1 MELLQNINASL
12 RMLCSFVFSA
22 NKKIM
27 VAIMRSTKT
36 NAMEAIMKKFMG
48 IATAAVFGLG
58 IFTTSAKAETI
69 VTTDVLNVRENP
81 TTESQVVG
89 KLLDGYKVNVLHTE
103 NGWSKVKLNSGKEAF
118 ISADY
123 TKDTYY
129 VTANVLNV
137 RAGANTDSEI
147 LGKLKK
153 DDVIETT
160 NQVQNDWIQFEYNG
174 QTAYVHVP
182 YLTGKAPVKVQPVV
196 KAEKVT
202 NVQDTAK
209 VREAVKAQEAAEAQ
223 AKTKAQE
230 AAKAREAVKAQEA
243 AEAQATAKAGEV
255 AKAQETAKA
264 QEAAEAQAAAKAQEV
279 AKAREAAKAQEVA
292 KAREAAKAQE
302 AAEAQAAAKA
312 QEAAKAREAAEAQAA
327 KAQEAAE
334 AREAA
339 KAQEAA
345 EAREAAKAQEAAKA
359 REAAKAQKPAT
370 QQPVAK
376 ETETSAPSSSREL
389 RVEATAYTADPLEN
403 GYKAGD
409 QVKSAMGHNLT
420 ANPNMKLI
428 AVDPSVIPLGS
439 KVWVEGY
446 GVAIAG
452 DTGGAIKGNK
462 IDVLMPDKGTSS
474 NWGRKTVTVKVLN

>member
-1 MELLQNINASL
+1 
-12 RMLCSFVFSA
+12 
-22 NKKIM
+22 
-27 VAIMRSTKT
+27 
-36 NAMEAIMKKFMG
+36 MKKFMG

-81 TTESQVVG
+81 TTESKVVG

-103 NGWSKVKLNSGKEAF
+103 NGWSKVQLNSGKEAF

-160 NQVQNDWIQFEYNG
+160 HQVQNDWIQFEYNG
-174 QTAYVHVP
+174 KTAYVHVP
-182 YLTGKAPVKVQPVV
+182 YLTGKAPVKVQPVAKV
-196 KAEKVT
+196 EKT
-202 NVQDTAK
+202 TTVQDTAK
-209 VREAVKAQEAAEAQ
+209 VREAAKAQEVAETQAKAQEATKAREAAEAQ
-223 AKTKAQE
+223 AEVKAQE
-230 AAKAREAVKAQEA
+230 AAKAREAAKAQAEAKAQADAEAQAETKAQEA
-243 AEAQATAKAGEV
+243 
-255 AKAQETAKA
+255 
-264 QEAAEAQAAAKAQEV
+264 
-279 AKAREAAKAQEVA
+279 A

-312 QEAAKAREAAEAQAA
+312 QEAAKAQAEA
-327 KAQEAAE
+327 KAQAAAE

-345 EAREAAKAQEAAKA
+345 AEARKAAKAQEAAD
-359 REAAKAQKPAT
+359 REAANKVQKPAT

-376 ETETSAPSSSREL
+376 ETEKNTQSSSREFQ
-389 RVEATAYTADPLEN
+389 VVATAYTADPLEN

-409 QVKSAMGHNLT
+409 QVKSALGHNLT

-474 NWGRKTVTVKVLN
+474 SWGRKTVTVKVLN

>member
-1 MELLQNINASL
+1 MELLQNINDPL
-12 RMLCSFVFSA
+12 RNLCNFMFSA

-147 LGKLKK
+147 LGKLKQ

-160 NQVQNDWIQFEYNG
+160 HQVENDWIQFEYNG
-174 QTAYVHVP
+174 KTAYVHVP
-182 YLTGKAPVKVQPVV
+182 YLTGKAPVKVQPAV
-196 KAEKVT
+196 KVEKAT
-202 NVQDTAK
+202 KVQNTAK
-209 VREAVKAQEAAEAQ
+209 AVEA
-223 AKTKAQE
+223 T
-230 AAKAREAVKAQEA
+230 KAREVAETQAKAKAEEATKAREA
-243 AEAQATAKAGEV
+243 AEAQATAKAEEAAKAREA
-255 AKAQETAKA
+255 AKAQAEAKA
-264 QEAAEAQAAAKAQEV
+264 QAAAEAQAAAKAE
-279 AKAREAAKAQEVA
+279 EAA

-312 QEAAKAREAAEAQAA
+312 QEAAKAREAA

-334 AREAA
+334 AQA
-339 KAQEAA
+339 
-345 EAREAAKAQEAAKA
+345 AAKAQEAAKA

-389 RVEATAYTADPLEN
+389 RVVATAYTADPLEN

>member
-1 MELLQNINASL
+1 M
-12 RMLCSFVFSA
+12 FFA

-81 TTESQVVG
+81 TTESKVVG

-147 LGKLKK
+147 LGKLKQ

-160 NQVQNDWIQFEYNG
+160 HQVENGWIQFEYNG
-174 QTAYVHVP
+174 KTAYVHVP
-182 YLTGKAPVKVQPVV
+182 YLTGKAPVKIQPVV
-196 KAEKVT
+196 KAEKT
-202 NVQDTAK
+202 TTVQDTAK
-209 VREAVKAQEAAEAQ
+209 AVA
-223 AKTKAQE
+223 TT
-230 AAKAREAVKAQEA
+230 KAREV
-243 AEAQATAKAGEV
+243 AETQAKA
-255 AKAQETAKA
+255 KAE
-264 QEAAEAQAAAKAQEV
+264 EAT
-279 AKAREAAKAQEVA
+279 KAR
-292 KAREAAKAQE
+292 E

-312 QEAAKAREAAEAQAA
+312 QEAAKAREAAKAQAEA

-334 AREAA
+334 A
-339 KAQEAA
+339 QA
-345 EAREAAKAQEAAKA
+345 EAKAQEAAKA
-359 REAAKAQKPAT
+359 REAAKAQAEAEAQAAVKAQEAAKAQAEAEAQAAVKAQEAAKAREAAKAQAEAEAAAKAQKPAT

-389 RVEATAYTADPLEN
+389 RVVATAYTADPLEN

-409 QVKSAMGHNLT
+409 QVKSALGHNLT

-462 IDVLMPDKGTSS
+462 IDVLMPDKGSS
-474 NWGRKTVTVKVLN
+474 SSWGRKTVTVKVLN

>member
-1 MELLQNINASL
+1 
-12 RMLCSFVFSA
+12 
-22 NKKIM
+22 
-27 VAIMRSTKT
+27 
-36 NAMEAIMKKFMG
+36 MKKFMG

-81 TTESQVVG
+81 TTESKVVG

-103 NGWSKVKLNSGKEAF
+103 NGWSKVQLNSGKEAF

-160 NQVQNDWIQFEYNG
+160 HQVQNDWIQFEYNG
-174 QTAYVHVP
+174 KTAYVHVP
-182 YLTGKAPVKVQPVV
+182 YLTGKAPVKVQPVAKV
-196 KAEKVT
+196 EKT
-202 NVQDTAK
+202 TTVQDTAK
-209 VREAVKAQEAAEAQ
+209 VREA
-223 AKTKAQE
+223 
-230 AAKAREAVKAQEA
+230 
-243 AEAQATAKAGEV
+243 
-255 AKAQETAKA
+255 
-264 QEAAEAQAAAKAQEV
+264 AKAQEV
-279 AKAREAAKAQEVA
+279 AETQAKAKAQEATKAREAAKAQAEAKAQADAEAQAETKAQEAA

-312 QEAAKAREAAEAQAA
+312 QEAAKAQAEA
-327 KAQEAAE
+327 KAQADAE

-345 EAREAAKAQEAAKA
+345 AEARKAAKAQEAAD
-359 REAAKAQKPAT
+359 REAANKVQKPAT

-376 ETETSAPSSSREL
+376 ETEKNTQSSSREFQ
-389 RVEATAYTADPLEN
+389 VVATAYTADPLEN

-409 QVKSAMGHNLT
+409 QVKSALGHNLT

-474 NWGRKTVTVKVLN
+474 SWGRKTVTVKVLN

>member
-1 MELLQNINASL
+1 M
-12 RMLCSFVFSA
+12 FSA

-81 TTESQVVG
+81 TTESKVVG

-147 LGKLKK
+147 LGKLKQ

-160 NQVQNDWIQFEYNG
+160 HQVQNDWIQFEYNG
-174 QTAYVHVP
+174 KTAYVHVP

-196 KAEKVT
+196 KAEKT
-202 NVQDTAK
+202 TKVQDTAK
-209 VREAVKAQEAAEAQ
+209 AVEATKAREVAETQAKAKAEEATKAREAAEAQ
-223 AKTKAQE
+223 AEAKAQE
-230 AAKAREAVKAQEA
+230 AAKAREAAKAGAEAKAQAA
-243 AEAQATAKAGEV
+243 AEAQAEAKAE
-255 AKAQETAKA
+255 
-264 QEAAEAQAAAKAQEV
+264 EA
-279 AKAREAAKAQEVA
+279 A

-302 AAEAQAAAKA
+302 AAEAQAEAKAEEAAKAREAAKA
-312 QEAAKAREAAEAQAA
+312 QEAAK
-327 KAQEAAE
+327 

-345 EAREAAKAQEAAKA
+345 EAREAAKAQEAAEA

-389 RVEATAYTADPLEN
+389 RVVATAYTADPLEN

-409 QVKSAMGHNLT
+409 QVKSALGHNLT

>member
-1 MELLQNINASL
+1 MELLQNINDPL

-147 LGKLKK
+147 LGKLKQ

-160 NQVQNDWIQFEYNG
+160 HQVQNDWIQFEYNG
-174 QTAYVHVP
+174 KTAYVHVP
-182 YLTGKAPVKVQPVV
+182 YLTGKAPVKVQPAV
-196 KAEKVT
+196 KVEKT
-202 NVQDTAK
+202 IKVQDTAK
-209 VREAVKAQEAAEAQ
+209 AAEA
-223 AKTKAQE
+223 T
-230 AAKAREAVKAQEA
+230 KAREV
-243 AEAQATAKAGEV
+243 AETQAKAKVVE
-255 AKAQETAKA
+255 ATKAR
-264 QEAAEAQAAAKAQEV
+264 EAAEAQAAAKAQEA
-279 AKAREAAKAQEVA
+279 AKAREAASAQAEAKAQAAAEAQAEAKAEEAA

-312 QEAAKAREAAEAQAA
+312 QEAAKAREAA

-345 EAREAAKAQEAAKA
+345 EA

-389 RVEATAYTADPLEN
+389 QVVATAYTADPLEN

-452 DTGGAIKGNK
+452 DTGGAIKGHK

>member
-1 MELLQNINASL
+1 MELLQNINAPL
-12 RMLCSFVFSA
+12 RKLCNFMFFA

-58 IFTTSAKAETI
+58 IFTTSAKAETF

-81 TTESQVVG
+81 TTESKVVG

-147 LGKLKK
+147 LGKLKQ

-160 NQVQNDWIQFEYNG
+160 HQVENGWIQFEYNG
-174 QTAYVHVP
+174 KTAYVHVP

-196 KAEKVT
+196 KAEKT
-202 NVQDTAK
+202 TTVQDTAK
-209 VREAVKAQEAAEAQ
+209 AVATTKAREVAETQAKAKAEEATKAREAAEAQAAAKAREAAKAQETAKAQAEAKAQEAAEAQ
-223 AKTKAQE
+223 AEAKAQE
-230 AAKAREAVKAQEA
+230 AAKAREA
-243 AEAQATAKAGEV
+243 
-255 AKAQETAKA
+255 AKAQA
-264 QEAAEAQAAAKAQEV
+264 V
-279 AKAREAAKAQEVA
+279 
-292 KAREAAKAQE
+292 
-302 AAEAQAAAKA
+302 AEAQAAAKA
-312 QEAAKAREAAEAQAA
+312 QEAAKAREAA

-339 KAQEAA
+339 QA
-345 EAREAAKAQEAAKA
+345 EAKAQEAAKA

-389 RVEATAYTADPLEN
+389 RVVATAYTADPLEN

-409 QVKSAMGHNLT
+409 QVKSALGHNLT

>member
-1 MELLQNINASL
+1 MELLQNINAPL
-12 RMLCSFVFSA
+12 RKLCNFMFFA

-81 TTESQVVG
+81 TTESKVVG

-103 NGWSKVKLNSGKEAF
+103 NGWSKVQLNSGKEAF

-160 NQVQNDWIQFEYNG
+160 HQVQNDWIQFEYNG
-174 QTAYVHVP
+174 KTAYVHVP
-182 YLTGKAPVKVQPVV
+182 YLTGKAPVKVQPVAKV
-196 KAEKVT
+196 EKT
-202 NVQDTAK
+202 TKVQDTAK
-209 VREAVKAQEAAEAQ
+209 VREAVKAQEVAETQAKAKAVEATKAREAAEAQ
-223 AKTKAQE
+223 AEAKAQE
-230 AAKAREAVKAQEA
+230 AAKAQAA
-243 AEAQATAKAGEV
+243 AEAQAE
-255 AKAQETAKA
+255 AKA
-264 QEAAEAQAAAKAQEV
+264 QEA
-279 AKAREAAKAQEVA
+279 A

-312 QEAAKAREAAEAQAA
+312 QEAAKAREAA

-339 KAQEAA
+339 KAQEAT
-345 EAREAAKAQEAAKA
+345 KA

-389 RVEATAYTADPLEN
+389 RVVATAYTADPLEN

-409 QVKSAMGHNLT
+409 QVKSALGHNLT

>member
-1 MELLQNINASL
+1 MELLQNINDPL
-12 RMLCSFVFSA
+12 RKLCNFMFFA

-81 TTESQVVG
+81 TTESKVVG

-147 LGKLKK
+147 LGKLKQ

-160 NQVQNDWIQFEYNG
+160 HQVENDWIQFEYNG
-174 QTAYVHVP
+174 KTAYVHVP
-182 YLTGKAPVKVQPVV
+182 YLTGKAPVKVQPAV
-196 KAEKVT
+196 KVEKAT
-202 NVQDTAK
+202 KVQDTAK
-209 VREAVKAQEAAEAQ
+209 AVEATKTREVAETQAKAKAEEATKAREAAEAQ
-223 AKTKAQE
+223 ATIKAEEAAKAREAAKAKAQAEAKAQAAAEAEAEAKAQE
-230 AAKAREAVKAQEA
+230 AAKAREA
-243 AEAQATAKAGEV
+243 
-255 AKAQETAKA
+255 AKA
-264 QEAAEAQAAAKAQEV
+264 QEAAE
-279 AKAREAAKAQEVA
+279 
-292 KAREAAKAQE
+292 AREAAKAQE

-312 QEAAKAREAAEAQAA
+312 QEAAK
-327 KAQEAAE
+327 

-359 REAAKAQKPAT
+359 REAAKAQQPAT

-389 RVEATAYTADPLEN
+389 RVVATAYTADPLEN

>member
-1 MELLQNINASL
+1 M
-12 RMLCSFVFSA
+12 FFA

-81 TTESQVVG
+81 TTESKVVG

-147 LGKLKK
+147 LGKLKQ

-160 NQVQNDWIQFEYNG
+160 HQVENDWIQFEYNG
-174 QTAYVHVP
+174 KTAYVHVP
-182 YLTGKAPVKVQPVV
+182 YLTGKAPVKVQPAV
-196 KAEKVT
+196 KVEKT
-202 NVQDTAK
+202 TKVQDTAK
-209 VREAVKAQEAAEAQ
+209 TVAATKAREVAETQAKAQEA
-223 AKTKAQE
+223 TKA
-230 AAKAREAVKAQEA
+230 R
-243 AEAQATAKAGEV
+243 
-255 AKAQETAKA
+255 
-264 QEAAEAQAAAKAQEV
+264 EAAEAQAAAKAEEA
-279 AKAREAAKAQEVA
+279 AKAREAAEAQAEAKAQAEAEAQAEAKAQEAA

-312 QEAAKAREAAEAQAA
+312 QEAAKAREAAKAQA
-327 KAQEAAE
+327 EAE
-334 AREAA
+334 
-339 KAQEAA
+339 
-345 EAREAAKAQEAAKA
+345 AQEAAKA

-389 RVEATAYTADPLEN
+389 RVVATAYTADPLEN

-409 QVKSAMGHNLT
+409 QVKSALGHNLT

>member
-1 MELLQNINASL
+1 MELLQNINAPL
-12 RMLCSFVFSA
+12 RKLCNSMFFA

-81 TTESQVVG
+81 TTESKVVG

-147 LGKLKK
+147 LGKLKQ

-160 NQVQNDWIQFEYNG
+160 HQVENDWIQFEYNG
-174 QTAYVHVP
+174 KTAYVHVP
-182 YLTGKAPVKVQPVV
+182 YLTGKAPVKVQPAV
-196 KAEKVT
+196 KVEKT
-202 NVQDTAK
+202 TKVQDTAK
-209 VREAVKAQEAAEAQ
+209 TVAATKAREVAETQAKAQEA
-223 AKTKAQE
+223 TKA
-230 AAKAREAVKAQEA
+230 R
-243 AEAQATAKAGEV
+243 
-255 AKAQETAKA
+255 
-264 QEAAEAQAAAKAQEV
+264 EAAEAQAAAKAEEA
-279 AKAREAAKAQEVA
+279 AKAREAAKAQAEAKAQAAAEAQAEAKAQEAA

-312 QEAAKAREAAEAQAA
+312 QEAAKAREAA
-327 KAQEAAE
+327 
-334 AREAA
+334 
-339 KAQEAA
+339 
-345 EAREAAKAQEAAKA
+345 KAQEAAKA

-370 QQPVAK
+370 QQPVVK

-389 RVEATAYTADPLEN
+389 RVVATAYTADPLEN

>member
-1 MELLQNINASL
+1 
-12 RMLCSFVFSA
+12 
-22 NKKIM
+22 
-27 VAIMRSTKT
+27 
-36 NAMEAIMKKFMG
+36 MKKFMG

-81 TTESQVVG
+81 TTESKVVG

-147 LGKLKK
+147 LGKLKQ

-160 NQVQNDWIQFEYNG
+160 HQVENDWIQFEYNG
-174 QTAYVHVP
+174 KTAYVHVP
-182 YLTGKAPVKVQPVV
+182 YLTGKAPVKVQPAV
-196 KAEKVT
+196 KVEKT
-202 NVQDTAK
+202 TKVQDTAK
-209 VREAVKAQEAAEAQ
+209 TVAATKAREVAETQAKAQEA
-223 AKTKAQE
+223 TKA
-230 AAKAREAVKAQEA
+230 R
-243 AEAQATAKAGEV
+243 
-255 AKAQETAKA
+255 
-264 QEAAEAQAAAKAQEV
+264 EAAEAQAAAKAEEA
-279 AKAREAAKAQEVA
+279 AKAREAAKAQAE
-292 KAREAAKAQE
+292 AKAQA
-302 AAEAQAAAKA
+302 AAEAQAEAKA
-312 QEAAKAREAAEAQAA
+312 QEAAKAQAEAE
-327 KAQEAAE
+327 AQEAAK

-359 REAAKAQKPAT
+359 REAAKAQRPAT
-370 QQPVAK
+370 QQPVVK

-389 RVEATAYTADPLEN
+389 RVVATAYTADPLEN

>member
-1 MELLQNINASL
+1 MELLQNINDPL
-12 RMLCSFVFSA
+12 RNLCNFMFSA

-147 LGKLKK
+147 LGKLKQ

-160 NQVQNDWIQFEYNG
+160 HQVENDWIQFEYNG
-174 QTAYVHVP
+174 KTAYVHVP
-182 YLTGKAPVKVQPVV
+182 YLTGKAPVKVQPAV
-196 KAEKVT
+196 KVEKAT
-202 NVQDTAK
+202 KVQNTAK
-209 VREAVKAQEAAEAQ
+209 AVEA
-223 AKTKAQE
+223 T
-230 AAKAREAVKAQEA
+230 KAREVAETQAKAKAEEATKAREA
-243 AEAQATAKAGEV
+243 AEAQATAKAEEAAKAREA
-255 AKAQETAKA
+255 AKAQAEAKA
-264 QEAAEAQAAAKAQEV
+264 QAAAEAQAAAKAEEAAKAREAAKAQAAAEAQAAAKAQE
-279 AKAREAAKAQEVA
+279 AA

-312 QEAAKAREAAEAQAA
+312 QEAAEAQA
-327 KAQEAAE
+327 
-334 AREAA
+334 
-339 KAQEAA
+339 
-345 EAREAAKAQEAAKA
+345 AAKAQEAAKA

-389 RVEATAYTADPLEN
+389 RVVATAYTADPLEN

>member
-1 MELLQNINASL
+1 MELLQNINAPL
-12 RMLCSFVFSA
+12 RKLCNSMFFA

-81 TTESQVVG
+81 TTESKVVG

-118 ISADY
+118 ISTDY

-137 RAGANTDSEI
+137 RAAANTDSEI
-147 LGKLKK
+147 LGKLKQ

-160 NQVQNDWIQFEYNG
+160 HQVENGWIQFEYNG
-174 QTAYVHVP
+174 KTAYVHVP
-182 YLTGKAPVKVQPVV
+182 YLTGKAPIKVQPVV
-196 KAEKVT
+196 KAEKT
-202 NVQDTAK
+202 TKVQDTAK
-209 VREAVKAQEAAEAQ
+209 TVAA
-223 AKTKAQE
+223 T
-230 AAKAREAVKAQEA
+230 KAREI
-243 AEAQATAKAGEV
+243 AETQAK
-255 AKAQETAKA
+255 AKA
-264 QEAAEAQAAAKAQEV
+264 QEATKAREVAEAQAAVKAEEA
-279 AKAREAAKAQEVA
+279 AKAREAAKAQAE
-292 KAREAAKAQE
+292 AKAQA

-312 QEAAKAREAAEAQAA
+312 QEAAKAREAAKAQEAAEAQATA
-327 KAQEAAE
+327 KAQEAAK

-339 KAQEAA
+339 KAQEVA

-359 REAAKAQKPAT
+359 REAAKTQKPAT

-389 RVEATAYTADPLEN
+389 RVVATAYTADPLEN

>member
-1 MELLQNINASL
+1 M
-12 RMLCSFVFSA
+12 FSA

-147 LGKLKK
+147 LGKLKQ

-160 NQVQNDWIQFEYNG
+160 HQVENDWIQFEYNG
-174 QTAYVHVP
+174 KTAYVHVP
-182 YLTGKAPVKVQPVV
+182 YLTGKAPVKVQPAV
-196 KAEKVT
+196 KVEKAT
-202 NVQDTAK
+202 KVQNTAK
-209 VREAVKAQEAAEAQ
+209 AVEA
-223 AKTKAQE
+223 T
-230 AAKAREAVKAQEA
+230 KAREVAETQAKAKAEEATKAREA
-243 AEAQATAKAGEV
+243 AEAQATAKAE
-255 AKAQETAKA
+255 
-264 QEAAEAQAAAKAQEV
+264 EA
-279 AKAREAAKAQEVA
+279 A

-302 AAEAQAAAKA
+302 AAEAQA
-312 QEAAKAREAAEAQAA
+312 
-327 KAQEAAE
+327 
-334 AREAA
+334 
-339 KAQEAA
+339 
-345 EAREAAKAQEAAKA
+345 AAKAQEAAKA

-389 RVEATAYTADPLEN
+389 RVVATAYTADPLEN

>member
-1 MELLQNINASL
+1 MELLQNINAPL
-12 RMLCSFVFSA
+12 RKLCNFMFFA

-81 TTESQVVG
+81 TTESKVVG

-103 NGWSKVKLNSGKEAF
+103 NGWSKVQLNSGKEAF

-160 NQVQNDWIQFEYNG
+160 HQVQNDWIQFEYNG
-174 QTAYVHVP
+174 KTAYVHVP

-196 KAEKVT
+196 KVEKT
-202 NVQDTAK
+202 TTVQDTAK
-209 VREAVKAQEAAEAQ
+209 ASETVKVQEVIKTKEAPKTSEANQATENARKVAEQKAEQKAEQEQENAKLAQQKAAEQKAEQEQENAKLAQ
-223 AKTKAQE
+223 QK
-230 AAKAREAVKAQEA
+230 A
-243 AEAQATAKAGEV
+243 AEQKAEQEQENARKLAQQK
-255 AKAQETAKA
+255 
-264 QEAAEAQAAAKAQEV
+264 AAEQKAKQEQENAKLAQQKV
-279 AKAREAAKAQEVA
+279 AE
-292 KAREAAKAQE
+292 
-302 AAEAQAAAKA
+302 
-312 QEAAKAREAAEAQAA
+312 
-327 KAQEAAE
+327 
-334 AREAA
+334 
-339 KAQEAA
+339 
-345 EAREAAKAQEAAKA
+345 
-359 REAAKAQKPAT
+359 QKEK
-370 QQPVAK
+370 QPVAK
-376 ETETSAPSSSREL
+376 ETEKNTQSSSREFQ
-389 RVEATAYTADPLEN
+389 VVATAYTADPLEN

-409 QVKSAMGHNLT
+409 QVKSALGHNLT

-474 NWGRKTVTVKVLN
+474 SWGRKTVTVKVLN

>member
-1 MELLQNINASL
+1 MELLQNINAPL
-12 RMLCSFVFSA
+12 RKLCNFMFFA

-81 TTESQVVG
+81 TTESKVVG

-103 NGWSKVKLNSGKEAF
+103 NGWSKVQLNSGKEAF

-160 NQVQNDWIQFEYNG
+160 HQVQNDWIQFEYNG
-174 QTAYVHVP
+174 KTAYVHVP

-196 KAEKVT
+196 KVEKTT

-209 VREAVKAQEAAEAQ
+209 VREAVKAQEVAETQ
-223 AKTKAQE
+223 AKAKAQE
-230 AAKAREAVKAQEA
+230 ATKAREA
-243 AEAQATAKAGEV
+243 AEAQAEV
-255 AKAQETAKA
+255 KA
-264 QEAAEAQAAAKAQEV
+264 QEA
-279 AKAREAAKAQEVA
+279 A

-312 QEAAKAREAAEAQAA
+312 QEAAKAQAEA
-327 KAQEAAE
+327 KAQADAE

-345 EAREAAKAQEAAKA
+345 AEARKAAKAQEAAD
-359 REAAKAQKPAT
+359 REAANKVQKPAT

-376 ETETSAPSSSREL
+376 ETEKNTQSSSREFQ
-389 RVEATAYTADPLEN
+389 VVATAYTADPLEN

-409 QVKSAMGHNLT
+409 QVKSALGHNLT

-474 NWGRKTVTVKVLN
+474 SWGRKTVTVKVLN

>member
-160 NQVQNDWIQFEYNG
+160 HEVQNDWIQFEYNG
-174 QTAYVHVP
+174 KTAYVHVP
-182 YLTGKAPVKVQPVV
+182 YLTGKAPVKVQPAV
-196 KAEKVT
+196 KVEKAIK
-202 NVQDTAK
+202 VQDTAK
-209 VREAVKAQEAAEAQ
+209 VREAVKAGEVAETQAKAKAGEATKAREAAEAQ
-223 AKTKAQE
+223 AEVKAQE
-230 AAKAREAVKAQEA
+230 AAKAREA
-243 AEAQATAKAGEV
+243 
-255 AKAQETAKA
+255 AKAQAETT
-264 QEAAEAQAAAKAQEV
+264 AQAK
-279 AKAREAAKAQEVA
+279 
-292 KAREAAKAQE
+292 
-302 AAEAQAAAKA
+302 AKA
-312 QEAAKAREAAEAQAA
+312 QEAAKAREAAKAQADAEAQAAA

-339 KAQEAA
+339 KAQAAA
-345 EAREAAKAQEAAKA
+345 EAREAAKAQEATKAQEAAKA
-359 REAAKAQKPAT
+359 REAAKPQKPAT

>member
-1 MELLQNINASL
+1 MELLQNINDPL
-12 RMLCSFVFSA
+12 RNLCNFMFSA

-81 TTESQVVG
+81 TTESKVVG

-147 LGKLKK
+147 LGKLKQ

-160 NQVQNDWIQFEYNG
+160 HQVENDWIQFEYNG
-174 QTAYVHVP
+174 KTAYVHVP
-182 YLTGKAPVKVQPVV
+182 YLTGKAPIKVQPVV
-196 KAEKVT
+196 KAEKT
-202 NVQDTAK
+202 TKVQDTAK
-209 VREAVKAQEAAEAQ
+209 VREAAETQAKAKAQEATKAREAAEAQ
-223 AKTKAQE
+223 AEAKAVE
-230 AAKAREAVKAQEA
+230 AAKAREAAKAQAEAKAQAA
-243 AEAQATAKAGEV
+243 AEAQAAAKTEEAAKAREA
-255 AKAQETAKA
+255 AKAQA
-264 QEAAEAQAAAKAQEV
+264 AAEAQAAAKAEDA
-279 AKAREAAKAQEVA
+279 AKAREAAKAQA
-292 KAREAAKAQE
+292 
-302 AAEAQAAAKA
+302 
-312 QEAAKAREAAEAQAA
+312 
-327 KAQEAAE
+327 AAE

-345 EAREAAKAQEAAKA
+345 E
-359 REAAKAQKPAT
+359 AQKPAT

-389 RVEATAYTADPLEN
+389 RVVATAYTADPLEN

-409 QVKSAMGHNLT
+409 QVKSALGHNLT

>member
-1 MELLQNINASL
+1 MELLQNINDPL

-147 LGKLKK
+147 IGKLKQ

-160 NQVQNDWIQFEYNG
+160 HQVQNDWIQFEYNG
-174 QTAYVHVP
+174 KTAYVHVP
-182 YLTGKAPVKVQPVV
+182 YLTGKAPVKVQPAV
-196 KAEKVT
+196 KVEKT
-202 NVQDTAK
+202 TKVQDTAK
-209 VREAVKAQEAAEAQ
+209 VREAVKAGEVAETQAKAKAQEATKAREAAEAQ
-223 AKTKAQE
+223 AEAKAQE
-230 AAKAREAVKAQEA
+230 AAKAREA
-243 AEAQATAKAGEV
+243 
-255 AKAQETAKA
+255 AKAQAEAKA
-264 QEAAEAQAAAKAQEV
+264 QEAAEAQAEAKAQEA
-279 AKAREAAKAQEVA
+279 AKAREAAKAE
-292 KAREAAKAQE
+292 E

-312 QEAAKAREAAEAQAA
+312 QEAAKAREAA

-370 QQPVAK
+370 QQPVEK

-389 RVEATAYTADPLEN
+389 QVVATAYTADPLEN

-409 QVKSAMGHNLT
+409 QVKSALGHNLT

>member
-1 MELLQNINASL
+1 M
-12 RMLCSFVFSA
+12 FFA

-58 IFTTSAKAETI
+58 IFTTSAKAETFL
-69 VTTDVLNVRENP
+69 TTDVLNVRENP
-81 TTESQVVG
+81 TTESKVVG

-147 LGKLKK
+147 LGKLKQ

-160 NQVQNDWIQFEYNG
+160 HQVENGWIQFEYNG
-174 QTAYVHVP
+174 KTAYVHVP

-196 KAEKVT
+196 KAEKT
-202 NVQDTAK
+202 TTVQDTAK
-209 VREAVKAQEAAEAQ
+209 AVATTKAREVAETQAKAKAEEATKAREAAEAQAAAKAREAAKAQETAKAQAEAKAQEAAEAQ
-223 AKTKAQE
+223 AEAKAQE
-230 AAKAREAVKAQEA
+230 AAKAREA
-243 AEAQATAKAGEV
+243 
-255 AKAQETAKA
+255 AKAQA
-264 QEAAEAQAAAKAQEV
+264 V
-279 AKAREAAKAQEVA
+279 
-292 KAREAAKAQE
+292 
-302 AAEAQAAAKA
+302 AEAQAAAKA
-312 QEAAKAREAAEAQAA
+312 QEAAKAREAA

-339 KAQEAA
+339 QAVA
-345 EAREAAKAQEAAKA
+345 EAQAEAKAQEAAKA

-389 RVEATAYTADPLEN
+389 RVVATAYTADPLEN

-409 QVKSAMGHNLT
+409 QVKSALGHNLT

>member
-1 MELLQNINASL
+1 MELLQNINAPL
-12 RMLCSFVFSA
+12 RKLCNFMFFA

-81 TTESQVVG
+81 TTESKVVG

-103 NGWSKVKLNSGKEAF
+103 NGWSKVQLISGKEAF

-160 NQVQNDWIQFEYNG
+160 HQVQNDWIQFEYNG
-174 QTAYVHVP
+174 KTAYVHVP
-182 YLTGKAPVKVQPVV
+182 YLTGKAPVKVQPVAKV
-196 KAEKVT
+196 EKT
-202 NVQDTAK
+202 TTVQDTAK
-209 VREAVKAQEAAEAQ
+209 VREAAKAQEVAETQAKAKAQEATKAREAAEAQAEVKAQEAAKARETAKAQEAAKAQADAEAQ
-223 AKTKAQE
+223 AEVKAQE
-230 AAKAREAVKAQEA
+230 AAKAREA
-243 AEAQATAKAGEV
+243 
-255 AKAQETAKA
+255 AKAQAD
-264 QEAAEAQAAAKAQEV
+264 
-279 AKAREAAKAQEVA
+279 
-292 KAREAAKAQE
+292 
-302 AAEAQAAAKA
+302 AEAQAAAKA
-312 QEAAKAREAAEAQAA
+312 QEAAK
-327 KAQEAAE
+327 

-389 RVEATAYTADPLEN
+389 RVVATAYTADPLEN

-409 QVKSAMGHNLT
+409 QVKSALGHNLT

-474 NWGRKTVTVKVLN
+474 SWGRKTVTVKVLN

>member
-1 MELLQNINASL
+1 
-12 RMLCSFVFSA
+12 
-22 NKKIM
+22 
-27 VAIMRSTKT
+27 
-36 NAMEAIMKKFMG
+36 MKKFMG

-81 TTESQVVG
+81 TTESKVVG

-147 LGKLKK
+147 LGKLKQ

-160 NQVQNDWIQFEYNG
+160 HEVQNDWIQFEYNG
-174 QTAYVHVP
+174 KTAYVHVP
-182 YLTGKAPVKVQPVV
+182 YLTGKAPVKVQPAV
-196 KAEKVT
+196 KVEKAIK
-202 NVQDTAK
+202 VQDTAK
-209 VREAVKAQEAAEAQ
+209 VREAVKAGEVAETQAKAKAEEATKAREVAEAREE
-223 AKTKAQE
+223 AKAQASAKAEE
-230 AAKAREAVKAQEA
+230 AAKAREE
-243 AEAQATAKAGEV
+243 
-255 AKAQETAKA
+255 AKAQASAKA
-264 QEAAEAQAAAKAQEV
+264 E
-279 AKAREAAKAQEVA
+279 
-292 KAREAAKAQE
+292 
-302 AAEAQAAAKA
+302 
-312 QEAAKAREAAEAQAA
+312 EAAKAREEAKAQADAEAQAEAKAEAAAKAREEAKAEAAAKAREEA
-327 KAQEAAE
+327 KAQAD
-334 AREAA
+334 
-339 KAQEAA
+339 A

-376 ETETSAPSSSREL
+376 ETETSTPSSSREL
-389 RVEATAYTADPLEN
+389 RVVATAYTADPLEN

-409 QVKSAMGHNLT
+409 QVKSALGHNLT

-474 NWGRKTVTVKVLN
+474 NWGRKTVTVKILN

>member
-1 MELLQNINASL
+1 
-12 RMLCSFVFSA
+12 
-22 NKKIM
+22 
-27 VAIMRSTKT
+27 
-36 NAMEAIMKKFMG
+36 MKKFMG

-81 TTESQVVG
+81 TTESKVVG

-103 NGWSKVKLNSGKEAF
+103 NGWSKVQLNSGKEAF

-160 NQVQNDWIQFEYNG
+160 HQVQNDWIQFEYNG
-174 QTAYVHVP
+174 KTAYVHVP

-196 KAEKVT
+196 KVEKTT

-209 VREAVKAQEAAEAQ
+209 VREAVKAQEVAETQAKAKAQEATKAREAAEAQ
-223 AKTKAQE
+223 AEVKAQEAAKAREAAKAQAEAKAQADAEAQAETKAQE
-230 AAKAREAVKAQEA
+230 AAKAREA
-243 AEAQATAKAGEV
+243 
-255 AKAQETAKA
+255 AKAQA
-264 QEAAEAQAAAKAQEV
+264 
-279 AKAREAAKAQEVA
+279 
-292 KAREAAKAQE
+292 

-312 QEAAKAREAAEAQAA
+312 QEAAKAQAEAKAQEAAAEARKAA
-327 KAQEAAE
+327 KAQEAAD
-334 AREAA
+334 REAA
-339 KAQEAA
+339 NKV
-345 EAREAAKAQEAAKA
+345 
-359 REAAKAQKPAT
+359 QKPAT

-376 ETETSAPSSSREL
+376 ETEKNTQSSSREFQ
-389 RVEATAYTADPLEN
+389 VVATAYTADPLEN

-409 QVKSAMGHNLT
+409 QVKSALGHNLT

-474 NWGRKTVTVKVLN
+474 SWGRKTVTVKVLN

>member
-137 RAGANTDSEI
+137 RAGANTDSAI

-160 NQVQNDWIQFEYNG
+160 HQVQNDWIQFEYNG
-174 QTAYVHVP
+174 QTAYVHIP

-209 VREAVKAQEAAEAQ
+209 VREAVKAGEVAETQAKAKAQEATKAREAAEAQ
-223 AKTKAQE
+223 AEAKAQE
-230 AAKAREAVKAQEA
+230 AAKAREA
-243 AEAQATAKAGEV
+243 
-255 AKAQETAKA
+255 AKA
-264 QEAAEAQAAAKAQEV
+264 QEAT
-279 AKAREAAKAQEVA
+279 EAAKAQAEAKAQEAA

-302 AAEAQAAAKA
+302 AAEAQAEAKA
-312 QEAAKAREAAEAQAA
+312 QEAAK
-327 KAQEAAE
+327 

-345 EAREAAKAQEAAKA
+345 EAREAAAKAQEAAEAREAAKV

-389 RVEATAYTADPLEN
+389 RVVATAYTADPLEN

-474 NWGRKTVTVKVLN
+474 NWGRQTVTVKILN

>member
-1 MELLQNINASL
+1 MELLQNINAPL
-12 RMLCSFVFSA
+12 RKLCNFMFFA

-81 TTESQVVG
+81 TTESKVVG

-147 LGKLKK
+147 LGKLKQ

-160 NQVQNDWIQFEYNG
+160 HEVQNDWIQFEYNG
-174 QTAYVHVP
+174 KTAYVHVP
-182 YLTGKAPVKVQPVV
+182 YLTGKAPVKVQPAV
-196 KAEKVT
+196 KVEKAIK
-202 NVQDTAK
+202 VQDTAK
-209 VREAVKAQEAAEAQ
+209 VREAVKAGEVAETQAKAKAEEATKAREVAEAQ
-223 AKTKAQE
+223 AEVKAQE
-230 AAKAREAVKAQEA
+230 AAKAREEAKAQA
-243 AEAQATAKAGEV
+243 SAKAQADAEAQA
-255 AKAQETAKA
+255 
-264 QEAAEAQAAAKAQEV
+264 EAQAE
-279 AKAREAAKAQEVA
+279 
-292 KAREAAKAQE
+292 
-302 AAEAQAAAKA
+302 
-312 QEAAKAREAAEAQAA
+312 EAAKAREEAKAQADAEAQAEAKAEAAAKAREEA
-327 KAQEAAE
+327 KAQAD
-334 AREAA
+334 
-339 KAQEAA
+339 A

-376 ETETSAPSSSREL
+376 ETETSTPSSSREL
-389 RVEATAYTADPLEN
+389 RVVATAYTADPLEN

-409 QVKSAMGHNLT
+409 QVKSALGHNLT

-474 NWGRKTVTVKVLN
+474 NWGRKTVTVKILN

>member
-1 MELLQNINASL
+1 MELLQNINAPL
-12 RMLCSFVFSA
+12 RKLCNSMFFA

-81 TTESQVVG
+81 TTESKVVG

-147 LGKLKK
+147 LGKLKQ

-160 NQVQNDWIQFEYNG
+160 HQVENDWIQFEYNG
-174 QTAYVHVP
+174 KTAYVHVP
-182 YLTGKAPVKVQPVV
+182 YLTGKAPVKVQPAV
-196 KAEKVT
+196 KVEKT
-202 NVQDTAK
+202 TKVQDTAK
-209 VREAVKAQEAAEAQ
+209 TVAATKAREVAETQAKAQEA
-223 AKTKAQE
+223 TKA
-230 AAKAREAVKAQEA
+230 R
-243 AEAQATAKAGEV
+243 
-255 AKAQETAKA
+255 
-264 QEAAEAQAAAKAQEV
+264 EAAEAQAAAKAEEA
-279 AKAREAAKAQEVA
+279 AKAREAAKAQAEAKAQAAAEAQAEAKAQEAA

-302 AAEAQAAAKA
+302 AAEAQ
-312 QEAAKAREAAEAQAA
+312 EAAK
-327 KAQEAAE
+327 

-359 REAAKAQKPAT
+359 REAAKAQRPAT
-370 QQPVAK
+370 QQPVVK

-389 RVEATAYTADPLEN
+389 RVVATAYTADPLEN

>member
-1 MELLQNINASL
+1 MELLQNINAPL
-12 RMLCSFVFSA
+12 RKLCNFMFFA

-81 TTESQVVG
+81 TTESKVVG

-103 NGWSKVKLNSGKEAF
+103 NGWSKVQLNSGKEAF

-160 NQVQNDWIQFEYNG
+160 HQVQNDWIQFEYNG
-174 QTAYVHVP
+174 KTAYVHVP

-196 KAEKVT
+196 KVEKTT

-209 VREAVKAQEAAEAQ
+209 VREAVKAQEVAETQAKAKAQEATKAREAAEAQ
-223 AKTKAQE
+223 AEVKAQE
-230 AAKAREAVKAQEA
+230 AAKAREAAKAQAEAKAQADAEAQAETKAQEA
-243 AEAQATAKAGEV
+243 
-255 AKAQETAKA
+255 
-264 QEAAEAQAAAKAQEV
+264 
-279 AKAREAAKAQEVA
+279 A

-312 QEAAKAREAAEAQAA
+312 QEAAKAQAEA
-327 KAQEAAE
+327 KAQADAE

-345 EAREAAKAQEAAKA
+345 AEARKAAKAQEAAD
-359 REAAKAQKPAT
+359 REAANKVQKPAT

-376 ETETSAPSSSREL
+376 ETEKNTQSSSREFQVL
-389 RVEATAYTADPLEN
+389 ATAYTADPLEN

-409 QVKSAMGHNLT
+409 QVKSALGHNLT

-474 NWGRKTVTVKVLN
+474 SWGRKTVTVKVLN

>member
-137 RAGANTDSEI
+137 RAGANTDSAI

-160 NQVQNDWIQFEYNG
+160 HQVQNDWIQFEYNG
-174 QTAYVHVP
+174 QTAYVHIP

-209 VREAVKAQEAAEAQ
+209 VREAVKA
-223 AKTKAQE
+223 
-230 AAKAREAVKAQEA
+230 
-243 AEAQATAKAGEV
+243 GEV
-255 AKAQETAKA
+255 AETQAKAKA
-264 QEAAEAQAAAKAQEV
+264 QEAT
-279 AKAREAAKAQEVA
+279 KAREAAETQAEAKAQEAA

-302 AAEAQAAAKA
+302 ATEAAKAQAEAKAQEAAKAREAAKAQAEAEAQAEAKAQEAAKAREAAKA
-312 QEAAKAREAAEAQAA
+312 QEAAKAREAA
-327 KAQEAAE
+327 KAEEAAE

-359 REAAKAQKPAT
+359 RETAKAQKPAT

-389 RVEATAYTADPLEN
+389 RVQATAYTADPLEN

-474 NWGRKTVTVKVLN
+474 NWGRKTVTVKILN

>member
-1 MELLQNINASL
+1 M
-12 RMLCSFVFSA
+12 FFA

-81 TTESQVVG
+81 TTESKVVG

-147 LGKLKK
+147 LGKLKQ

-160 NQVQNDWIQFEYNG
+160 HQVENDWIQFEYNG
-174 QTAYVHVP
+174 KTAYVHVP
-182 YLTGKAPVKVQPVV
+182 YLTGKAPVKVQPAV
-196 KAEKVT
+196 KVEKT
-202 NVQDTAK
+202 TKVQDTAK
-209 VREAVKAQEAAEAQ
+209 TVAATKAREVAETQAKAQEATKAREAAEAQ
-223 AKTKAQE
+223 AAAKAEEAAKAREVAKAQE
-230 AAKAREAVKAQEA
+230 AAKAREA
-243 AEAQATAKAGEV
+243 
-255 AKAQETAKA
+255 
-264 QEAAEAQAAAKAQEV
+264 AEAQAAAKAE
-279 AKAREAAKAQEVA
+279 EAA

-312 QEAAKAREAAEAQAA
+312 QEAAKAREAA

-334 AREAA
+334 AQAAA
-339 KAQEAA
+339 KAQ
-345 EAREAAKAQEAAKA
+345 
-359 REAAKAQKPAT
+359 EAAKAQKPAT

-389 RVEATAYTADPLEN
+389 RVVATAYTADPLEN

>member
-1 MELLQNINASL
+1 MELLQNINAPL
-12 RMLCSFVFSA
+12 RKLCNFMFFA

-81 TTESQVVG
+81 TTESKVVG

-103 NGWSKVKLNSGKEAF
+103 NGWSKVQLNSGKEAF

-160 NQVQNDWIQFEYNG
+160 HQVQNDWIQFEYNG
-174 QTAYVHVP
+174 KTAYVHVP
-182 YLTGKAPVKVQPVV
+182 YLTGKAPVKVQPVAKV
-196 KAEKVT
+196 EKT
-202 NVQDTAK
+202 TTVQDTAK
-209 VREAVKAQEAAEAQ
+209 VREAAKAQEVAETQAKAKAVEATKAREAAEAQ
-223 AKTKAQE
+223 AEVKAQE
-230 AAKAREAVKAQEA
+230 AAKAREA
-243 AEAQATAKAGEV
+243 
-255 AKAQETAKA
+255 AKAQAD
-264 QEAAEAQAAAKAQEV
+264 
-279 AKAREAAKAQEVA
+279 
-292 KAREAAKAQE
+292 
-302 AAEAQAAAKA
+302 AEAQAAAKA
-312 QEAAKAREAAEAQAA
+312 QEAAKAREAA

-345 EAREAAKAQEAAKA
+345 EAREAKAQ
-359 REAAKAQKPAT
+359 EAAKAQKPAT

-376 ETETSAPSSSREL
+376 ETETSTPSSSREL
-389 RVEATAYTADPLEN
+389 RVVATAYTADPLEN

-409 QVKSAMGHNLT
+409 QVKSALGHNLT

-462 IDVLMPDKGTSS
+462 IDVLMPDKGSS
-474 NWGRKTVTVKVLN
+474 SSWGRKTVTVKVLN

>member
-147 LGKLKK
+147 LGKLKQ

-160 NQVQNDWIQFEYNG
+160 HEVQNDWIQFEYNG
-174 QTAYVHVP
+174 KTAYVHVP
-182 YLTGKAPVKVQPVV
+182 YLTGKAPVKVQPAV
-196 KAEKVT
+196 KVEKAIK
-202 NVQDTAK
+202 VQDTAK
-209 VREAVKAQEAAEAQ
+209 VREAVKAGEVAETQAKAKAQEATKAREAAEAQ
-223 AKTKAQE
+223 AEVKAQE
-230 AAKAREAVKAQEA
+230 AAKAHEAAKAQAETKA
-243 AEAQATAKAGEV
+243 QADAEAQAE
-255 AKAQETAKA
+255 AKA
-264 QEAAEAQAAAKAQEV
+264 QEAAKAH
-279 AKAREAAKAQEVA
+279 
-292 KAREAAKAQE
+292 EAAKAQE

-312 QEAAKAREAAEAQAA
+312 QEAAKAREAAKAQAD
-327 KAQEAAE
+327 AE

-339 KAQEAA
+339 KAQAAA
-345 EAREAAKAQEAAKA
+345 EARKQLKLK
-359 REAAKAQKPAT
+359 RQLKLVKRLKLKNQLHNNL
-370 QQPVAK
+370 
-376 ETETSAPSSSREL
+376 L
-389 RVEATAYTADPLEN
+389 RKKL
-403 GYKAGD
+403 K
-409 QVKSAMGHNLT
+409 QVHHLLLVN
-420 ANPNMKLI
+420 
-428 AVDPSVIPLGS
+428 
-439 KVWVEGY
+439 
-446 GVAIAG
+446 
-452 DTGGAIKGNK
+452 
-462 IDVLMPDKGTSS
+462 
-474 NWGRKTVTVKVLN
+474 

>member
-1 MELLQNINASL
+1 
-12 RMLCSFVFSA
+12 
-22 NKKIM
+22 
-27 VAIMRSTKT
+27 
-36 NAMEAIMKKFMG
+36 MKKFMG

-81 TTESQVVG
+81 TTESKVVG

-103 NGWSKVKLNSGKEAF
+103 NGWSKVQLNSGKEAF

-137 RAGANTDSEI
+137 RASANTDSEI

-153 DDVIETT
+153 DDVIETAH
-160 NQVQNDWIQFEYNG
+160 QVQNDWIQFEYNG
-174 QTAYVHVP
+174 KTAYVHVP

-196 KAEKVT
+196 KVEKTT

-209 VREAVKAQEAAEAQ
+209 VREAVKAQEVAETQAKAKAQEATKAREAAEAQ
-223 AKTKAQE
+223 AEVKAQE
-230 AAKAREAVKAQEA
+230 AAKAREAAKAQAEAKAQADAEAQAETKAQEA
-243 AEAQATAKAGEV
+243 
-255 AKAQETAKA
+255 
-264 QEAAEAQAAAKAQEV
+264 
-279 AKAREAAKAQEVA
+279 A

-312 QEAAKAREAAEAQAA
+312 QEAAKAQAEAKAQADAEARKAA
-327 KAQEAAE
+327 KAQEAAD
-334 AREAA
+334 REAA
-339 KAQEAA
+339 NKV
-345 EAREAAKAQEAAKA
+345 
-359 REAAKAQKPAT
+359 QKPAT

-376 ETETSAPSSSREL
+376 ETEKNTQSSSREFQ
-389 RVEATAYTADPLEN
+389 VVATAYTADPLEN

-409 QVKSAMGHNLT
+409 QVKSALGHNLT

-474 NWGRKTVTVKVLN
+474 SWGRKTVTVKVLN

>member
-1 MELLQNINASL
+1 M
-12 RMLCSFVFSA
+12 FFA

-81 TTESQVVG
+81 TTESKVVG

-129 VTANVLNV
+129 VTANILNV

-147 LGKLKK
+147 LGKLKQ

-160 NQVQNDWIQFEYNG
+160 HQVENGWIQFEYNG
-174 QTAYVHVP
+174 KTAYVHVP

-196 KAEKVT
+196 KAEKT
-202 NVQDTAK
+202 TTVQDTAK
-209 VREAVKAQEAAEAQ
+209 AVA
-223 AKTKAQE
+223 TT
-230 AAKAREAVKAQEA
+230 KAREV
-243 AEAQATAKAGEV
+243 AETQ
-255 AKAQETAKA
+255 AKAQAE
-264 QEAAEAQAAAKAQEV
+264 EAT
-279 AKAREAAKAQEVA
+279 KAR
-292 KAREAAKAQE
+292 E

-312 QEAAKAREAAEAQAA
+312 QEAAKAREAAKAQAEA

-334 AREAA
+334 A
-339 KAQEAA
+339 QA
-345 EAREAAKAQEAAKA
+345 EAKAQEAAKA
-359 REAAKAQKPAT
+359 REAAKAQAEAEAQAAVKAQEAAKAREAAKAQAEAEAQEAAKAREAAKAQAEAEAAAKAQKPAT

-389 RVEATAYTADPLEN
+389 RVVATAYTADPLEN

-409 QVKSAMGHNLT
+409 QVKSALGHNLT

-462 IDVLMPDKGTSS
+462 IDVLMPDKGSS
-474 NWGRKTVTVKVLN
+474 SSWGRKTVTVKVLN

>member
-1 MELLQNINASL
+1 M
-12 RMLCSFVFSA
+12 FFA

-81 TTESQVVG
+81 TTESKVVG

-147 LGKLKK
+147 LGKLKQ

-160 NQVQNDWIQFEYNG
+160 HQVENDWIQFEYNG
-174 QTAYVHVP
+174 KTAYVHVP
-182 YLTGKAPVKVQPVV
+182 YLTGKAPVKVQPAV
-196 KAEKVT
+196 KVEKT
-202 NVQDTAK
+202 TKVQDTAK
-209 VREAVKAQEAAEAQ
+209 TVAATKAREVAETQAKAQEATKAREAAEAQ
-223 AKTKAQE
+223 AAAKAEEAAKAREAAKAQE
-230 AAKAREAVKAQEA
+230 AAKAREA
-243 AEAQATAKAGEV
+243 AEAQAE
-255 AKAQETAKA
+255 AKA
-264 QEAAEAQAAAKAQEV
+264 QEA
-279 AKAREAAKAQEVA
+279 A

-312 QEAAKAREAAEAQAA
+312 QEAAKV
-327 KAQEAAE
+327 
-334 AREAA
+334 REAA

-345 EAREAAKAQEAAKA
+345 EAQAAAKAQEAAKA

-389 RVEATAYTADPLEN
+389 RVVATAYTADPLEN

>member
-1 MELLQNINASL
+1 MELLQNINDPL
-12 RMLCSFVFSA
+12 RNLCNFMFSA

-147 LGKLKK
+147 LGKLKQ

-160 NQVQNDWIQFEYNG
+160 HQVENDWIQFEYNG
-174 QTAYVHVP
+174 KTAYVHVP
-182 YLTGKAPVKVQPVV
+182 YLTGKAPVKVQPAV
-196 KAEKVT
+196 KVEKAT
-202 NVQDTAK
+202 KVQNTAK
-209 VREAVKAQEAAEAQ
+209 AVEA
-223 AKTKAQE
+223 T
-230 AAKAREAVKAQEA
+230 KAREVAETQAKAKAEEATKAREA
-243 AEAQATAKAGEV
+243 AEAQATAKAEEAAKAREA
-255 AKAQETAKA
+255 AKAQAEAKA
-264 QEAAEAQAAAKAQEV
+264 QAAAEAQAAAKAEEA
-279 AKAREAAKAQEVA
+279 AKAREAAKAQA
-292 KAREAAKAQE
+292 

-312 QEAAKAREAAEAQAA
+312 QEAAKAREAA

-334 AREAA
+334 
-339 KAQEAA
+339 
-345 EAREAAKAQEAAKA
+345 AQEAAKA

-389 RVEATAYTADPLEN
+389 RVVATAYTADPLEN

>member
-1 MELLQNINASL
+1 MELLQNINAPL
-12 RMLCSFVFSA
+12 RKLCNFMFFA

-81 TTESQVVG
+81 TTESKVVG

-103 NGWSKVKLNSGKEAF
+103 NGWSKVQLNSGKEAF

-160 NQVQNDWIQFEYNG
+160 HQVQNDWIQFEYNG
-174 QTAYVHVP
+174 KTAYVHVP

-196 KAEKVT
+196 KVEKTT

-209 VREAVKAQEAAEAQ
+209 VREAVKAQEVAETQ
-223 AKTKAQE
+223 AK
-230 AAKAREAVKAQEA
+230 
-243 AEAQATAKAGEV
+243 
-255 AKAQETAKA
+255 AKA
-264 QEAAEAQAAAKAQEV
+264 QEAT
-279 AKAREAAKAQEVA
+279 
-292 KAREAAKAQE
+292 
-302 AAEAQAAAKA
+302 
-312 QEAAKAREAAEAQAA
+312 KAREAAEAQA
-327 KAQEAAE
+327 EV
-334 AREAA
+334 
-339 KAQEAA
+339 
-345 EAREAAKAQEAAKA
+345 KAQEAAKA
-359 REAAKAQKPAT
+359 REAAKAQAEAKAQADAEAQAETKAQAAAKAQEAAKAQAEAKAQADAEARKAAKAQEAADREAANKVQKPAT

-376 ETETSAPSSSREL
+376 ETEKNTQSSSREFQ
-389 RVEATAYTADPLEN
+389 VVATAYTADPLEN

-409 QVKSAMGHNLT
+409 QVKSALGHNLT

-474 NWGRKTVTVKVLN
+474 SWGRKTVTVKVLN

>member
-1 MELLQNINASL
+1 MELLQNINDPL

-147 LGKLKK
+147 LGKLKQ

-160 NQVQNDWIQFEYNG
+160 HQVQNDWIQFEYNG
-174 QTAYVHVP
+174 KTAYVHVP
-182 YLTGKAPVKVQPVV
+182 YLTGKAPVKVQPAV
-196 KAEKVT
+196 KVEKT
-202 NVQDTAK
+202 TKVQDTAK
-209 VREAVKAQEAAEAQ
+209 VREAVKAGEVAETQAKAKAQEATKAREAAEAK
-223 AKTKAQE
+223 AEVKAQE
-230 AAKAREAVKAQEA
+230 AAKAREAAKAGAEAKAQAAAEAQAEVKAQEA
-243 AEAQATAKAGEV
+243 
-255 AKAQETAKA
+255 
-264 QEAAEAQAAAKAQEV
+264 
-279 AKAREAAKAQEVA
+279 A

-312 QEAAKAREAAEAQAA
+312 QEAAKAREAAKAQEAAEAQAAA

-334 AREAA
+334 AQA
-339 KAQEAA
+339 
-345 EAREAAKAQEAAKA
+345 AAKAQEAAKA

-389 RVEATAYTADPLEN
+389 QVVATAYTADPLEN

-452 DTGGAIKGNK
+452 DTGGAIKGHK

>member
-1 MELLQNINASL
+1 MELLQNINAPL
-12 RMLCSFVFSA
+12 RKLCNFMFFA

-81 TTESQVVG
+81 TTESKVVG

-103 NGWSKVKLNSGKEAF
+103 NGWSKVQLNSGKEAF

-160 NQVQNDWIQFEYNG
+160 HQVQNDWIQFEYNG
-174 QTAYVHVP
+174 KTAYVHVP

-196 KAEKVT
+196 KVEKT
-202 NVQDTAK
+202 TTVQDTAK
-209 VREAVKAQEAAEAQ
+209 ASETVKVQEVIKTKEAPKTSEANQATENARKVAEQKAEQEQENAKLAQQKAAEQKAEQEQENAKLAQ
-223 AKTKAQE
+223 QK
-230 AAKAREAVKAQEA
+230 A
-243 AEAQATAKAGEV
+243 AEQKAEQEQENARKLAQQK
-255 AKAQETAKA
+255 
-264 QEAAEAQAAAKAQEV
+264 AAEQKAKQEQENAKLAQQKV
-279 AKAREAAKAQEVA
+279 AE
-292 KAREAAKAQE
+292 
-302 AAEAQAAAKA
+302 
-312 QEAAKAREAAEAQAA
+312 
-327 KAQEAAE
+327 
-334 AREAA
+334 
-339 KAQEAA
+339 
-345 EAREAAKAQEAAKA
+345 
-359 REAAKAQKPAT
+359 QKEK
-370 QQPVAK
+370 QPVAK
-376 ETETSAPSSSREL
+376 ETEKNTQSSSREFQ
-389 RVEATAYTADPLEN
+389 VVATAYTADPLEN

-409 QVKSAMGHNLT
+409 QVKSALGHNLT

-474 NWGRKTVTVKVLN
+474 SWGRKTVTVKVLN